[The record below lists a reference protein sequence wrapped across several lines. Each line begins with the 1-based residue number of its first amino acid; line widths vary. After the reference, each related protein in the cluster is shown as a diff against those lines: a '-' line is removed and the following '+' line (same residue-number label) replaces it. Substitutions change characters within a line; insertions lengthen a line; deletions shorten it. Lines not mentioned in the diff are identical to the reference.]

1 MVRQNEVESGRL
13 LHALTEALEV
23 RRRQIQEGVLS
34 WTTNNLPRYPWRQS
48 GRTPYEALIGEVCLK
63 ETSSGIAVPVYQH
76 FVQRFLSI
84 KAVAEAG
91 EDDLTD
97 ILSSFGIRQYAQRI
111 KMMVKSLLKEGKGD
125 LPRDSESFARAS
137 GLEHH
142 RIRAILCFGYGLPI
156 AVIDANVSRML
167 SRLFSNTLPSRPAQ
181 GLIQT
186 IGENLLPYGNFQC
199 YNSGLLELAEV
210 VCQDEIPQ
218 CPRCPVGDVC
228 DYAEALS

>member
-1 MVRQNEVESGRL
+1 
-13 LHALTEALEV
+13 
-23 RRRQIQEGVLS
+23 
-34 WTTNNLPRYPWRQS
+34 
-48 GRTPYEALIGEVCLK
+48 
-63 ETSSGIAVPVYQH
+63 
-76 FVQRFLSI
+76 
-84 KAVAEAG
+84 
-91 EDDLTD
+91 
-97 ILSSFGIRQYAQRI
+97 
-111 KMMVKSLLKEGKGD
+111 MMVKSLLKEGKGD
-125 LPRDSESFARAS
+125 LTRDSESFSRAS

-156 AVIDANVSRML
+156 AIIDANVSRML

-181 GLIQT
+181 GLLQA

-210 VCQDEIPQ
+210 VCQDEVPQ